1 MSVNNKDP
9 ANVYACSNTG
19 LSMMCKGEIN
29 GIQTDMLVDTGSV
42 YTMVHYDLYKEIEN
56 QNQISL
62 PLFECKSTV
71 VSANSEVIDIYG
83 IIDIE

>member
-1 MSVNNKDP
+1 
-9 ANVYACSNTG
+9 
-19 LSMMCKGEIN
+19 MMCKGEIN

-42 YTMVHYDLYKEIEN
+42 YTMVHYDLYNEIEN